1 MNFLIEDKSNFKIV
15 INYIYGKEL
24 FLFIFK
30 GHKVVNF
37 VPFRLK
43 NLKYFIPVLHPIQET
58 LLKRTC

>member
-15 INYIYGKEL
+15 INYIYGKE
-24 FLFIFK
+24 FFFFFFK

-43 NLKYFIPVLHPIQET
+43 HSKYFIPVLHLVQET
-58 LLKRTC
+58 PLKRTC